1 MTVKVP
7 VRFTRVDPRAIVPSY
22 AHPGDAGADLYALED
37 TVIFPGETSAVR
49 TGIAVEIP
57 EGWEIQVRPR
67 SGWALKR
74 PEYLLPNSP
83 GTIDSGYRD
92 EVKVLVR
99 NATTDKM
106 LNIVHGD
113 RIAQAVLSRVY
124 EIVWE
129 ETIELA
135 ESERGLGGFGSTG
148 R

>member
-1 MTVKVP
+1 MTVKIP
-7 VRFTRVDPRAIVPSY
+7 VRFRKLDPKAIIPTY

-37 TVIFPGETSAVR
+37 TWVAPHSTVAVR

-57 EGWEIQVRPR
+57 EGWEIQIRPR

-92 EVKVLVR
+92 EVKVLIR
-99 NATTDKM
+99 NTTGSA
-106 LNIVHGD
+106 LLIACGD

-124 EIVWE
+124 EIAWIEVE
-129 ETIELA
+129 ELE
-135 ESERGLGGFGSTG
+135 ESVRSMGGFGSTG

>member
-1 MTVKVP
+1 MTVKIP
-7 VRFTRVDPRAIVPSY
+7 VRFRKLVPEAIVPSY

-37 TVIFPGETSAVR
+37 TWVAPYSTVPVR

-57 EGWEIQVRPR
+57 EGWEIQIRPR
-67 SGWALKR
+67 SGWALKCLG
-74 PEYLLPNSP
+74 YLLPNSP

-99 NATTDKM
+99 NTSVSA
-106 LNIVHGD
+106 LAISRGD

-124 EIVWE
+124 EIAW
-129 ETIELA
+129 IEVEDL
-135 ESERGLGGFGSTG
+135 EQSVRGLGGLGSTG

>member
-1 MTVKVP
+1 MTVKIP
-7 VRFTRVDPRAIVPSY
+7 VRFRKLVPEAIVPSY

-37 TVIFPGETSAVR
+37 TWVAPYSTVPVR

-57 EGWEIQVRPR
+57 EGWEIQIRPR
-67 SGWALKR
+67 SGWALKCLG
-74 PEYLLPNSP
+74 YLLPNSP

-99 NATTDKM
+99 NTSVSA
-106 LNIVHGD
+106 LAISRGD

-124 EIVWE
+124 EIAWIEVE
-129 ETIELA
+129 ELE
-135 ESERGLGGFGSTG
+135 ESVRGLGGMGSTG

>member
-7 VRFTRVDPRAIVPSY
+7 VRFRKLVPEAIVPSY
-22 AHPGDAGADLYALED
+22 AHPGDAGADLYALAETWVAPYS
-37 TVIFPGETSAVR
+37 TVAVR

-57 EGWEIQVRPR
+57 EGWEIQIRPR
-67 SGWALKR
+67 SGWALKCLG
-74 PEYLLPNSP
+74 YLLPNSP

-99 NATTDKM
+99 NTSVSA
-106 LNIVHGD
+106 LHIARGD
-113 RIAQAVLSRVY
+113 RIGQAVLSRAY

-129 ETIELA
+129 EVEELQ
-135 ESERGLGGFGSTG
+135 ESVRGLGGLGSTG

>member
-1 MTVKVP
+1 MAVKIP
-7 VRFTRVDPRAIVPSY
+7 VRFRKLVPEAIVPTY

-37 TVIFPGETSAVR
+37 TWVAPHSTVAVR

-57 EGWEIQVRPR
+57 EGWEIQIRPR

-92 EVKVLVR
+92 EVKVLIR
-99 NATTDKM
+99 NTSVSA
-106 LNIVHGD
+106 LFVARGD

-124 EIVWE
+124 EIAWIEVE
-129 ETIELA
+129 ELE
-135 ESERGLGGFGSTG
+135 ESVRGLGGFGSSG

>member
-1 MTVKVP
+1 MAVKVP
-7 VRFTRVDPRAIVPSY
+7 VRFRKLVPEAIVPSY

-37 TVIFPGETSAVR
+37 TLITSDSTLAVR

-57 EGWEIQVRPR
+57 EGWEIQIRPR
-67 SGWALKR
+67 SGWALKCLG
-74 PEYLLPNSP
+74 YLLPNSP

-99 NATTDKM
+99 NTSASA
-106 LNIVHGD
+106 LAISRGD

-124 EIVWE
+124 EIAWIEVE
-129 ETIELA
+129 ELE
-135 ESERGLGGFGSTG
+135 ESVRGLGGMGSTG

>member
-7 VRFTRVDPRAIVPSY
+7 VRFRKLVPEAIIPSY

-37 TVIFPGETSAVR
+37 TWVAPYSTVPVR

-57 EGWEIQVRPR
+57 EGWEIQIRPR
-67 SGWALKR
+67 SGWALKCLG
-74 PEYLLPNSP
+74 YLLPNSP

-99 NATTDKM
+99 NTSVSA
-106 LNIVHGD
+106 LAISRGD

-124 EIVWE
+124 EIAWIEVEDLE
-129 ETIELA
+129 E
-135 ESERGLGGFGSTG
+135 SVRGLGGLGSTG

>member
-1 MTVKVP
+1 MTVKIP
-7 VRFTRVDPRAIVPSY
+7 VRFRKLVPEAIVPSY

-37 TVIFPGETSAVR
+37 TWVAPYSTVPVR

-57 EGWEIQVRPR
+57 EGWEIQIRPR
-67 SGWALKR
+67 SGWSLKCMG
-74 PEYLLPNSP
+74 YLLPNSP

-99 NATTDKM
+99 NTSVSA
-106 LNIVHGD
+106 LAISRGD

-124 EIVWE
+124 EIAWIE
-129 ETIELA
+129 EEELE
-135 ESERGLGGFGSTG
+135 ESVRGLGGLGSTG

>member
-1 MTVKVP
+1 MTVKIP
-7 VRFTRVDPRAIVPSY
+7 VRFRKLVPEAIVPSY

-37 TVIFPGETSAVR
+37 TWVAPYSTVPVR

-57 EGWEIQVRPR
+57 EGWEIQIRPR
-67 SGWALKR
+67 SGWALKCLG
-74 PEYLLPNSP
+74 YLLPNSP

-99 NATTDKM
+99 NTSVSA
-106 LNIVHGD
+106 LAISSGD

-124 EIVWE
+124 EIAWIEVE
-129 ETIELA
+129 ELD
-135 ESERGLGGFGSTG
+135 ESVRGLGGLGSTG